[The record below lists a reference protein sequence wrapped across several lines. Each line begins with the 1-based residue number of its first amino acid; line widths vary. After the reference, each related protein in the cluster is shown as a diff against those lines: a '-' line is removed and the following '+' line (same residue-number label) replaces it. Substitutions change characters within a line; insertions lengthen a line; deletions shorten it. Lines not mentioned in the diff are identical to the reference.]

1 MNQSDERKLAPPAS
15 TTQVDKNAKLFTI
28 KLPKKGA
35 LQEIDTPQSLLF
47 IGANGSGKTR
57 LGAWIDTESKQKE
70 RVHRISAQKSLAMP
84 DDTQITS
91 AQNAID
97 ELYFGGKEEY
107 RKQNKSNFRWNS
119 KPAITP
125 LDDYKKLLTYLFSE
139 HAEKSIQYLQESKK
153 STQKVEPPITN
164 IDKVQK
170 TWEKFLPHRELIIGN
185 AKVQTKIKGSESNV
199 YNCSEMSDGER
210 VIFYLIGQC
219 LAAPENGIIII
230 DEPEI
235 HLHKSIQVPLWR
247 EIESLRPDCLFIYMT
262 HDVDFAAAFSD
273 AKKIWLKNYDGKSWD
288 WEEIPDVAGLPEA
301 LLIEILGSR
310 KPVVFVEGE
319 NGSYDASLYR
329 ALLDDFLVIPS
340 GSCSQVIQKV
350 KALKESSQLHHMEVF
365 GLIDRDRRTAAE
377 ITSLKDSGIYTLEVA
392 EVENLF
398 CVPEIIT
405 LISEKFERNPN
416 EDKQAVEKF
425 IIKAV
430 KSELETQISLQVAG
444 EIKYQLNCFNE
455 KAKGIEGLTQALETL
470 TSNIKNKIE
479 KFYNNLSSQ
488 FNEAIDTHNYLLLL
502 KLYNRKSLAS
512 QVSECLGLSNGEIQT
527 LVLRM
532 VKGKNSSKVKE
543 ALKPYFGEFASK
555 IK

>member
-1 MNQSDERKLAPPAS
+1 MPE
-15 TTQVDKNAKLFTI
+15 TFTI
-28 KLPKKGA
+28 SLPKHDS
-35 LQEIDTPQSLLF
+35 LQEIKTPQSLLF

-57 LGAWIDTESKQKE
+57 LGAWIDTQSNQKE
-70 RVHRISAQKSLAMP
+70 SVHRISAQKSLAMP
-84 DDTQITS
+84 DNNQLMSIESAENKLLKGSDGEDT
-91 AQNAID
+91 
-97 ELYFGGKEEY
+97 FGFKLGI
-107 RKQNKSNFRWNS
+107 RWS
-119 KPAITP
+119 YKPAIKA
-125 LDDYKKLLTYLFSE
+125 LDDYEKLMTYLFSE
-139 HAEKSIQYLQESKK
+139 LAEKSVKYLQKSKES
-153 STQKVEPPITN
+153 SQKIKPPIVKL
-164 IDKVQK
+164 DKIK
-170 TWEKFLPHRELIIGN
+170 TIWEKFLPYKELIIGG
-185 AKVQTKIKGSESNV
+185 ARVQTKIKGSKDNV

-219 LAAPENGIIII
+219 LAAPKNGIIII

-247 EIESLRPDCLFIYMT
+247 EIESLRTDCLFIYMT
-262 HDVDFAAAFSD
+262 HDVDFAAALPE
-273 AKKIWLKNYDGKSWD
+273 AKKIWLKSYDGNSWD
-288 WEEIPDVAGLPEA
+288 WEEILNINGLPEA

-310 KPVVFVEGE
+310 KPVVFVEGD
-319 NGSYDASLYR
+319 NGSYDTSLYR

-350 KALKESSQLHHMEVF
+350 KALKGSSQLHHMEVF
-365 GLIDRDRRTAAE
+365 GIIDRDRRTETE
-377 ITSLKDSGIYTLEVA
+377 IQSLKKGSIYTLEVA

-405 LISEKFERNPN
+405 LISEKFERNPD

-444 EIKYQLNCFNE
+444 EIKYQLNCFSN
-455 KAKGIEGLTQALETL
+455 KAKGIEGLTQALTDL
-470 TSNIKNKIE
+470 TSSIDIKKL
-479 KFYNNLSSQ
+479 YNDLASQ

-512 QVSECLGLSNGEIQT
+512 RVSECLELSKDGIQT
-527 LVLRM
+527 LILRM
-532 VKGKNSSKVKE
+532 VKGENLYKVKE

>member
-1 MNQSDERKLAPPAS
+1 MPE
-15 TTQVDKNAKLFTI
+15 TFTI
-28 KLPKKGA
+28 SLPKHNS
-35 LQEIDTPQSLLF
+35 LQEIKTPQSLLF

-57 LGAWIDTESKQKE
+57 LGAWIDTVSNQKE
-70 RVHRISAQKSLAMP
+70 SVHRISAQKLLIMP
-84 DDTQITS
+84 DDNQIQSIETAKNNLIHGFNQFDS
-91 AQNAID
+91 SLNK
-97 ELYFGGKEEY
+97 FG
-107 RKQNKSNFRWNS
+107 NRWKH
-119 KPAITP
+119 KPTTTP
-125 LDDYKKLLTYLFSE
+125 LNDFNHLMVYLFSE
-139 HAEKSIQYLQESKK
+139 NAEKSIQYSQRAKK
-153 STQKVEPPITN
+153 STQRIEPPITN

-219 LAAPENGIIII
+219 LAAPKNGIIII

-247 EIESLRPDCLFIYMT
+247 EIESLRTDCLFIYMT
-262 HDVDFAAAFSD
+262 HDVDFAAALPE
-273 AKKIWLKNYDGKSWD
+273 AKKIWLKSYDGNSWD
-288 WEEIPDVAGLPEA
+288 WEEVPDIDGLPEA

-310 KPVVFVEGE
+310 KPVVFVEGD

-340 GSCSQVIQKV
+340 GSCSQVIRKV
-350 KALKESSQLHHMEVF
+350 KALKDSSQLHHMEVF
-365 GLIDRDRRTAAE
+365 GIVDRDRLTENE
-377 ITSLKDSGIYTLEVA
+377 IQSLKESSIYTLEVA

-405 LISEKFERNPN
+405 LISEKLERNPN

-444 EIKYQLNCFNE
+444 EVKFQLNCFND
-455 KAKGIEGLTQALETL
+455 KAKGIEGLTLALTDL
-470 TSNIKNKIE
+470 TSSIDIKKL
-479 KFYNNLSSQ
+479 YNDLASQ

-512 QVSECLGLSNGEIQT
+512 RVSECLELSKAGIQGLVI
-527 LVLRM
+527 RM
-532 VKGKNSSKVKE
+532 AKGKNSSKVKE
-543 ALKPYFGEFASK
+543 ALKPYFGDFASK